1 MAIRDLEYDVLTVLQ
16 NKLEAVAVYDQY
28 AADAEQE
35 KDQECRRL
43 FEELKRE
50 DEAQAQRLRTQLA
63 RLLARGR

>member
-43 FEELKRE
+43 FEEIKRE
-50 DEAQAQRLRTQLA
+50 DERHAERLRTQLT
-63 RLLARGR
+63 RVLGRRS